1 MAPKTTDVLVVGAG
15 PVGLL
20 TAIGLF
26 QQGVDS
32 IVLEKRERDVQ
43 ATFGRATTLYSRS
56 LELLEQLHVIRDI
69 VQEGFVARTS
79 LNYNNGQR
87 INDRGWGV
95 MFDHLKTSFHDY
107 ALNIRQRQSE
117 DVFRARYESYGKSV
131 WYGWKYVSY
140 VVDKSLNDGYNIT
153 ATLEHTSEGQV
164 QVRSKFLLGA
174 DGGSSLVRQL
184 SDIPLDSESTT
195 YEWIR
200 IDGKL
205 VTDMPGAD
213 LGFASIETPHHGNV
227 LWVKLERDAHRIGFA
242 LTPAL
247 LARYPNGITQ
257 DEAVKE
263 AVECMRPFK
272 LDVERLDWWTHYKIK
287 QSVARSLQKDTYVL
301 LGGDAAHIH
310 SSGFAQG
317 MNTGIHDATN
327 LVWKLAGTI
336 KGWYK
341 PSVLQT
347 YASERRAAAKKL
359 IQIDT
364 EASALIS
371 GDIPPR
377 FQALGSSADEI
388 LKTVWLENIGFNVG
402 LGITYTNSV
411 LNQVTTDSSL
421 ASGVRCPDALVR
433 SAGVKVPLRLY
444 DALLEDGATGR
455 WSIVVFAGNPALTR
469 DRFAYLHEQ
478 LETLGSRHEGM
489 VRLITLIQ
497 GSAGSAWQVLKG
509 PPIGRFY
516 FDGDGSAHSEY
527 GVDQTTGAVVVI
539 RPDHILGFAASLD
552 QGSKVADYFD
562 QFVN

>member
-1 MAPKTTDVLVVGAG
+1 MAPETTDVLIVGAG

-43 ATFGRATTLYSRS
+43 ATFGRATTLFPRS
-56 LELLEQLHVIRDI
+56 LELLEQLYVTKDLI
-69 VQEGFVARTS
+69 QEGFVARSS

-87 INDRGWGV
+87 ISNRGWGA

-107 ALNIRQRQSE
+107 VLNIRQCHSE
-117 DVFRARYESYGKSV
+117 DVFRARYERYGKSV
-131 WYGWKYVSY
+131 RYGWELISY
-140 VVDKSLNDGYNIT
+140 VIDTSLNDGYNIT
-153 ATLEHTSEGQV
+153 AILQHRSKGRV

-174 DGGSSLVRQL
+174 DGGSSLVRRL

-205 VTDMPGAD
+205 ATDMPGAD
-213 LGFASIETPHHGNV
+213 LGFASIETSHHGNV

-247 LARYPNGITQ
+247 LAKYPGGITEE
-257 DEAVKE
+257 EAVKE

-301 LGGDAAHIH
+301 LAGDAAHIH

-347 YASERRAAAKKL
+347 YASERRAAAMKL

-377 FQALGSSADEI
+377 FQALGSSVDEV
-388 LKTVWLENIGFNVG
+388 LNKVWLENIGFNLG
-402 LGITYTNSV
+402 LGITYANSV
-411 LNQVTTDSSL
+411 LDQVTMDSSL

-433 SAGVKVPLRLY
+433 RVGVKVPLRLY
-444 DALLEDGATGR
+444 DALLDDGATGR
-455 WSIVVFAGNPALTR
+455 WSILVFAGNPALTCN
-469 DRFAYLHEQ
+469 RFADLKDQ
-478 LETLGSRHEGM
+478 LEHLASRHEGM
-489 VRLITLIQ
+489 R
-497 GSAGSAWQVLKG
+497 
-509 PPIGRFY
+509 
-516 FDGDGSAHSEY
+516 HSEY
-527 GVDQTTGAVVVI
+527 GVDQTTGAIVII
-539 RPDHILGFAASLD
+539 RPDHILGFAVSLD
-552 QGSKVADYFD
+552 QGCKVADYFN